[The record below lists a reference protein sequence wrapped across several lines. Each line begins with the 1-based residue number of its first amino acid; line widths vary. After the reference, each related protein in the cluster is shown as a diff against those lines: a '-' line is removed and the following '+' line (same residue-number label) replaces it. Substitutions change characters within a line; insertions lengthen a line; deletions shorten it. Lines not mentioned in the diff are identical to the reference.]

1 MAVPAP
7 DRSKQMILTILA
19 VLGVVVAIAVWYK
32 MFGGGAS

>member
-1 MAVPAP
+1 MATATP
-7 DRSKQMILTILA
+7 DRSKQMVLTILA